1 MVALGGVVV
10 DDVEDHLDPGAVE
23 RLHHPLE
30 LAHLLAA
37 RPGRRV
43 EGVRREEADRGVAPV
58 VRQAPLG
65 EELLVGDVVHREQ
78 LDGGDAEVA
87 EVRDRGLRGEARV
100 RAAEVLAH
108 AGHQLREALHVH
120 LVDHRLVPRRR
131 RRPVVLPRERVV
143 DDDALRDR
151 GGVVLVVRDRVG
163 DASEL
168 RRYGSGLPRS
178 QRIGPSIAFAYGSMR
193 SFAGLNRWP
202 RRGRG
207 AVDAVAV
214 PLAGADARQ
223 VAVPVE
229 GRALGDRDPRL
240 DVGSSKRHSSTRWAF
255 SENSEKFVPWPSHT
269 GPSGNGRPGQTSISA
284 PPGGLGESLVREHQA
299 RGRTRPKRRLVA
311 FVRTWVDSGAS
322 PSDRGA
328 ERDRR

>member
-1 MVALGGVVV
+1 MDDVEEGREAVDVVELARERRGEVEAEPVDAALEHEVAQRVHDQPQHRRMGRVERVARPGEVHVEAAVVGDEPVVARVVDALEREHRAEVVALGGVVV

-37 RPGRRV
+37 RAGRRV

-87 EVRDRGLRGEARV
+87 EVRDRGLRGEPRV

-131 RRPVVLPRERVV
+131 RRRGRPPSRTRRRRRRTSGSRRRRPRRPGPGRPPRPRS
-143 DDDALRDR
+143 AGTAAGCR
-151 GGVVLVVRDRVG
+151 
-163 DASEL
+163 APS
-168 RRYGSGLPRS
+168 GSGPRS
-178 QRIGPSIAFAYGSMR
+178 PSR
-193 SFAGLNRWP
+193 T
-202 RRGRG
+202 GR
-207 AVDAVAV
+207 
-214 PLAGADARQ
+214 
-223 VAVPVE
+223 
-229 GRALGDRDPRL
+229 
-240 DVGSSKRHSSTRWAF
+240 
-255 SENSEKFVPWPSHT
+255 
-269 GPSGNGRPGQTSISA
+269 
-284 PPGGLGESLVREHQA
+284 
-299 RGRTRPKRRLVA
+299 
-311 FVRTWVDSGAS
+311 
-322 PSDRGA
+322 
-328 ERDRR
+328 